1 MDSFNETLPLSD
13 GDIGEFRP
21 ADMGDGTVWPIDDNA
36 SQRLELELQRLPL
49 DGIGFRR
56 DLGKQVI
63 LDANVLR
70 TDGATGV
77 GIMRYAG
84 QTSVVDIMQAH
95 QMTHRLP
102 RV

>member
-1 MDSFNETLPLSD
+1 MSNLTEHERYGAFPYNNMAWEKAP
-13 GDIGEFRP
+13 IG
-21 ADMGDGTVWPIDDNA
+21 ID
-36 SQRLELELQRLPL
+36 
-49 DGIGFRR
+49 R

-70 TDGATGV
+70 TDGATEV